1 MKAAIPLA
9 KNVSAPLGITAAA
22 SAIDAEIQKKIRGSG
37 TTTLIISKKKKNDI
51 KKIVQDLEDSNI
63 LLKGVTK
70 TTGNKTKEQKGG
82 FLSMLLRNL
91 GASLLQNSLAAK
103 RIVRAGFGNKKG
115 KGIIRAGYGNKKR
128 M

>member
-1 MKAAIPLA
+1 M
-9 KNVSAPLGITAAA
+9 
-22 SAIDAEIQKKIRGSG
+22 
-37 TTTLIISKKKKNDI
+37 
-51 KKIVQDLEDSNI
+51 
-63 LLKGVTK
+63 LKGVTK

-128 M
+128 MWLLMPSHPLSE

>member
-91 GASLLQNSLAAK
+91 GASLLQNSLAGK